1 MAGTKNVKRDSKGA
15 QRLIMGAAGLFLGC
29 LFLFPI
35 YILVLNSFKNTK
47 GIFTDV
53 IGFPNAATFTLVNYP
68 NAFEA
73 LEYIRSFVNSL
84 TITVIATVL
93 ILLISSMAAWVLVR
107 YKTKTSKIIF
117 FLFAASMLIPFQ
129 CVMLPLV
136 GFASRIGIMNPQ
148 GLIFMYMGFGSSMS
162 IVMFHSFIKNIPEE
176 LPYSQDQK
184 SHKSGDR
191 VGKPSVKCLPSGR
204 LGDGSEDGDEDEL
217 PGEAQQQAADQVRH
231 EEDAAKQRRTAELL
245 CHQKCQGESDD
256 IDQHHRTD
264 GKQRSKAKRVHEGTV
279 SRKYLN
285 EISKT
290 YECNFTSHDSVP
302 VCKGVKE
309 ANQHRNQNNQGKRN
323 QCRGQKYPESCFA
336 LFHFTP
342 SSFRESY
349 F

>member
-1 MAGTKNVKRDSKGA
+1 MAETKNVKRDSKGA
-15 QRLIMGAAGLFLGC
+15 QRIIMGAAGLFLGC

-53 IGFPNAATFTLVNYP
+53 IGFPSAATFTLVNYP

-93 ILLISSMAAWVLVR
+93 ILLISAMAAWVLVR

-176 LPYSQDQK
+176 LEEAATIDGCGSFRLFFSIVIPLMRTILITVAVLNVMWIWNDYLIPSLIINKPGWKKLPLKTYLFFGQFAKRWDLASAGLIMCIIPIIIFYLCCQK
-184 SHKSGDR
+184 YI
-191 VGKPSVKCLPSGR
+191 VKG
-204 LGDGSEDGDEDEL
+204 
-217 PGEAQQQAADQVRH
+217 
-231 EEDAAKQRRTAELL
+231 
-245 CHQKCQGESDD
+245 
-256 IDQHHRTD
+256 ITD
-264 GKQRSKAKRVHEGTV
+264 GAIK
-279 SRKYLN
+279 
-285 EISKT
+285 
-290 YECNFTSHDSVP
+290 
-302 VCKGVKE
+302 
-309 ANQHRNQNNQGKRN
+309 
-323 QCRGQKYPESCFA
+323 
-336 LFHFTP
+336 
-342 SSFRESY
+342 
-349 F
+349 

>member
-1 MAGTKNVKRDSKGA
+1 MAETKNVKRDSKGA
-15 QRLIMGAAGLFLGC
+15 QRIIMGAAGLFLGC

-93 ILLISSMAAWVLVR
+93 ILLISAMAAWVLVR
-107 YKTKTSKIIF
+107 YKTKTSKILF

-176 LPYSQDQK
+176 LEEAATIDGCGSFRLFFSIVIPLMRTILITVAVLNVMWIWNDYL
-184 SHKSGDR
+184 
-191 VGKPSVKCLPSGR
+191 LPSLIINKPGWQT
-204 LGDGSEDGDEDEL
+204 L
-217 PGEAQQQAADQVRH
+217 PLKTYLFFGQF
-231 EEDAAKQRRTAELL
+231 AKRWDLASAGLIMCIIPIIIFYL
-245 CHQKCQGESDD
+245 CCQKYIVKG
-256 IDQHHRTD
+256 ITD
-264 GKQRSKAKRVHEGTV
+264 GAIK
-279 SRKYLN
+279 
-285 EISKT
+285 
-290 YECNFTSHDSVP
+290 
-302 VCKGVKE
+302 
-309 ANQHRNQNNQGKRN
+309 
-323 QCRGQKYPESCFA
+323 
-336 LFHFTP
+336 
-342 SSFRESY
+342 
-349 F
+349 

>member
-1 MAGTKNVKRDSKGA
+1 MVETKNVKRDSKGA
-15 QRLIMGAAGLFLGC
+15 QRIIMGAAGIFLGC

-93 ILLISSMAAWVLVR
+93 ILLISAMAAWVLVR

-176 LPYSQDQK
+176 LEEAATIDGCGSFRLFFSIVIPLMRTILITVAVLNVMWIWNDYL
-184 SHKSGDR
+184 
-191 VGKPSVKCLPSGR
+191 LPSLIINKPGWQT
-204 LGDGSEDGDEDEL
+204 L
-217 PGEAQQQAADQVRH
+217 PLKTYLFFGQF
-231 EEDAAKQRRTAELL
+231 AKRWDLASAGLIMCIIPIIIFYL
-245 CHQKCQGESDD
+245 CCQKYIVKG
-256 IDQHHRTD
+256 ITD
-264 GKQRSKAKRVHEGTV
+264 GAIK
-279 SRKYLN
+279 
-285 EISKT
+285 
-290 YECNFTSHDSVP
+290 
-302 VCKGVKE
+302 
-309 ANQHRNQNNQGKRN
+309 
-323 QCRGQKYPESCFA
+323 
-336 LFHFTP
+336 
-342 SSFRESY
+342 
-349 F
+349 

>member
-1 MAGTKNVKRDSKGA
+1 MAETKNVKRDSKGA
-15 QRLIMGAAGLFLGC
+15 QRIIMGAAGLFLGC

-35 YILVLNSFKNTK
+35 YILVLNLFKNTK

-93 ILLISSMAAWVLVR
+93 ILLISAMAAWVLVR

-176 LPYSQDQK
+176 LEEAATIDGCGSFRLFFSIVIPLMRTILITVAVLNVMWIWNDYL
-184 SHKSGDR
+184 
-191 VGKPSVKCLPSGR
+191 LPSLIINKPGWQT
-204 LGDGSEDGDEDEL
+204 L
-217 PGEAQQQAADQVRH
+217 PLKTYLFFGQF
-231 EEDAAKQRRTAELL
+231 AKRWDLASAGLIMCIIPIIIFYL
-245 CHQKCQGESDD
+245 CCQKYIVKG
-256 IDQHHRTD
+256 ITD
-264 GKQRSKAKRVHEGTV
+264 GAIK
-279 SRKYLN
+279 
-285 EISKT
+285 
-290 YECNFTSHDSVP
+290 
-302 VCKGVKE
+302 
-309 ANQHRNQNNQGKRN
+309 
-323 QCRGQKYPESCFA
+323 
-336 LFHFTP
+336 
-342 SSFRESY
+342 
-349 F
+349 

>member
-1 MAGTKNVKRDSKGA
+1 MAETKNVKRDSKGA
-15 QRLIMGAAGLFLGC
+15 QRIIMGAAGLFLGC

-73 LEYIRSFVNSL
+73 LEYIRSFVSSL

-93 ILLISSMAAWVLVR
+93 ILLISAMAAWVLVR

-176 LPYSQDQK
+176 LEEAATIDGCGSFRLFFSIVIPLMRTILITVAVLNVMWIWNDYL
-184 SHKSGDR
+184 
-191 VGKPSVKCLPSGR
+191 LPSLIINKPGWQT
-204 LGDGSEDGDEDEL
+204 L
-217 PGEAQQQAADQVRH
+217 PLKTYLFFGQF
-231 EEDAAKQRRTAELL
+231 AKRWDLASAGLIMCIIPIIIFYL
-245 CHQKCQGESDD
+245 CCQKYIVKG
-256 IDQHHRTD
+256 ITD
-264 GKQRSKAKRVHEGTV
+264 GAIK
-279 SRKYLN
+279 
-285 EISKT
+285 
-290 YECNFTSHDSVP
+290 
-302 VCKGVKE
+302 
-309 ANQHRNQNNQGKRN
+309 
-323 QCRGQKYPESCFA
+323 
-336 LFHFTP
+336 
-342 SSFRESY
+342 
-349 F
+349 

>member
-1 MAGTKNVKRDSKGA
+1 MAETKNVKRDSKGA

-176 LPYSQDQK
+176 LEEAATIDGCGSFRLFFSIVIPLMRTILITVAVLNVMWIWNDYL
-184 SHKSGDR
+184 
-191 VGKPSVKCLPSGR
+191 LPSLIINK
-204 LGDGSEDGDEDEL
+204 LGWQTL
-217 PGEAQQQAADQVRH
+217 PLKTYLFFGQF
-231 EEDAAKQRRTAELL
+231 AKRWDLASAGLIMCIIPIIIFYL
-245 CHQKCQGESDD
+245 CCQKYIVKG
-256 IDQHHRTD
+256 ITD
-264 GKQRSKAKRVHEGTV
+264 GAIK
-279 SRKYLN
+279 
-285 EISKT
+285 
-290 YECNFTSHDSVP
+290 
-302 VCKGVKE
+302 
-309 ANQHRNQNNQGKRN
+309 
-323 QCRGQKYPESCFA
+323 
-336 LFHFTP
+336 
-342 SSFRESY
+342 
-349 F
+349 

>member
-1 MAGTKNVKRDSKGA
+1 MAETKNAKRDSKGA
-15 QRLIMGAAGLFLGC
+15 QRIIMGAAGLFLGC

-93 ILLISSMAAWVLVR
+93 ILLISAMAAWVLVR

-176 LPYSQDQK
+176 LEEAATIDGCGSFRLFFSIVIPLMRTILITVAVLNVMWIWNDYL
-184 SHKSGDR
+184 
-191 VGKPSVKCLPSGR
+191 LPSLIINKPGWQT
-204 LGDGSEDGDEDEL
+204 L
-217 PGEAQQQAADQVRH
+217 PLKTYLFFGQF
-231 EEDAAKQRRTAELL
+231 AKRWDLASAGLIMCIIPIIIFYL
-245 CHQKCQGESDD
+245 CCQKYIVKG
-256 IDQHHRTD
+256 ITD
-264 GKQRSKAKRVHEGTV
+264 GAIK
-279 SRKYLN
+279 
-285 EISKT
+285 
-290 YECNFTSHDSVP
+290 
-302 VCKGVKE
+302 
-309 ANQHRNQNNQGKRN
+309 
-323 QCRGQKYPESCFA
+323 
-336 LFHFTP
+336 
-342 SSFRESY
+342 
-349 F
+349 

>member
-1 MAGTKNVKRDSKGA
+1 
-15 QRLIMGAAGLFLGC
+15 MGAAGLFLGC

-176 LPYSQDQK
+176 LEEAATIDGCGSFRLFFSIVVPLMRTILITVAVLNVMWIWNDYL
-184 SHKSGDR
+184 
-191 VGKPSVKCLPSGR
+191 LPSLIINKPGWQT
-204 LGDGSEDGDEDEL
+204 L
-217 PGEAQQQAADQVRH
+217 PLKTYLFFGQF
-231 EEDAAKQRRTAELL
+231 AKRWDLASAGLIMCIIPIIIFYL
-245 CHQKCQGESDD
+245 CCQKYIVKG
-256 IDQHHRTD
+256 ITD
-264 GKQRSKAKRVHEGTV
+264 GAIK
-279 SRKYLN
+279 
-285 EISKT
+285 
-290 YECNFTSHDSVP
+290 
-302 VCKGVKE
+302 
-309 ANQHRNQNNQGKRN
+309 
-323 QCRGQKYPESCFA
+323 
-336 LFHFTP
+336 
-342 SSFRESY
+342 
-349 F
+349 

>member
-1 MAGTKNVKRDSKGA
+1 MAETKNVKRDSKGA
-15 QRLIMGAAGLFLGC
+15 QRIIMGAAGLFLGC

-73 LEYIRSFVNSL
+73 LEYIRSFMNSL

-93 ILLISSMAAWVLVR
+93 ILLISAMAAWVLVR

-176 LPYSQDQK
+176 LEEAATIDGCGSFRLFFSIVIPLMRTILITVAVLNVMWIWNDYL
-184 SHKSGDR
+184 
-191 VGKPSVKCLPSGR
+191 LPSLIINKPGWQT
-204 LGDGSEDGDEDEL
+204 L
-217 PGEAQQQAADQVRH
+217 PLKTYLFFGQF
-231 EEDAAKQRRTAELL
+231 AKRWDLASAGLIMCIIPIIIFYL
-245 CHQKCQGESDD
+245 CCQKYIVKG
-256 IDQHHRTD
+256 ITD
-264 GKQRSKAKRVHEGTV
+264 GAIK
-279 SRKYLN
+279 
-285 EISKT
+285 
-290 YECNFTSHDSVP
+290 
-302 VCKGVKE
+302 
-309 ANQHRNQNNQGKRN
+309 
-323 QCRGQKYPESCFA
+323 
-336 LFHFTP
+336 
-342 SSFRESY
+342 
-349 F
+349 

>member
-1 MAGTKNVKRDSKGA
+1 MAETKNVKRDSKGA
-15 QRLIMGAAGLFLGC
+15 QRIIMGAAGLFLGC

-93 ILLISSMAAWVLVR
+93 ILLISAMAAWVLVR

-176 LPYSQDQK
+176 LEEAATIDGCGSFRLFFSIVIPLMRTILITVAILNVMSLWNDYL
-184 SHKSGDR
+184 
-191 VGKPSVKCLPSGR
+191 LPSLIINKPGWQT
-204 LGDGSEDGDEDEL
+204 L
-217 PGEAQQQAADQVRH
+217 PLKTYLFFGQF
-231 EEDAAKQRRTAELL
+231 AKRWDLASAGLIMCIIPIIIFYL
-245 CHQKCQGESDD
+245 CCQKYIVKG
-256 IDQHHRTD
+256 ITD
-264 GKQRSKAKRVHEGTV
+264 GAIK
-279 SRKYLN
+279 
-285 EISKT
+285 
-290 YECNFTSHDSVP
+290 
-302 VCKGVKE
+302 
-309 ANQHRNQNNQGKRN
+309 
-323 QCRGQKYPESCFA
+323 
-336 LFHFTP
+336 
-342 SSFRESY
+342 
-349 F
+349 

>member
-1 MAGTKNVKRDSKGA
+1 MAETKNVKRDSKGA
-15 QRLIMGAAGLFLGC
+15 QRIIMGAAGLFLGC

-53 IGFPNAATFTLVNYP
+53 LGFPNAATFTLVNYP

-93 ILLISSMAAWVLVR
+93 ILLISAMAAWVLVR

-176 LPYSQDQK
+176 LEEAATIDGCGSFRLFFSIVIPLMRTILITVAVLNVMWIWNDYL
-184 SHKSGDR
+184 
-191 VGKPSVKCLPSGR
+191 LPSLIINKPGWQT
-204 LGDGSEDGDEDEL
+204 L
-217 PGEAQQQAADQVRH
+217 PLKTYLFFGQF
-231 EEDAAKQRRTAELL
+231 AKRWDLASAGLIMCIIPIIIFYL
-245 CHQKCQGESDD
+245 CCQKYIVKG
-256 IDQHHRTD
+256 ITD
-264 GKQRSKAKRVHEGTV
+264 GAIK
-279 SRKYLN
+279 
-285 EISKT
+285 
-290 YECNFTSHDSVP
+290 
-302 VCKGVKE
+302 
-309 ANQHRNQNNQGKRN
+309 
-323 QCRGQKYPESCFA
+323 
-336 LFHFTP
+336 
-342 SSFRESY
+342 
-349 F
+349 

>member
-1 MAGTKNVKRDSKGA
+1 MAETKNVKRDSKGA
-15 QRLIMGAAGLFLGC
+15 QRIIMGAAGLFLGC

-93 ILLISSMAAWVLVR
+93 ILLISAMAAWVLVR

-176 LPYSQDQK
+176 LEEAATIDGCGSFRLFFSIVIPLMRTILITVAVLNVMWIWNDYL
-184 SHKSGDR
+184 
-191 VGKPSVKCLPSGR
+191 LPSLIINKPGWQT
-204 LGDGSEDGDEDEL
+204 L
-217 PGEAQQQAADQVRH
+217 PLKTYLFFGQF
-231 EEDAAKQRRTAELL
+231 AKRWDLASAGLIMCIIPIIILYR
-245 CHQKCQGESDD
+245 CCQKYIVKG
-256 IDQHHRTD
+256 ITD
-264 GKQRSKAKRVHEGTV
+264 GAIK
-279 SRKYLN
+279 
-285 EISKT
+285 
-290 YECNFTSHDSVP
+290 
-302 VCKGVKE
+302 
-309 ANQHRNQNNQGKRN
+309 
-323 QCRGQKYPESCFA
+323 
-336 LFHFTP
+336 
-342 SSFRESY
+342 
-349 F
+349 